1 MNAVRFAA
9 LTVATVLAAAPA
21 AESAPPLPKLG
32 IASRQPL
39 VIVGR
44 NFHAA
49 EHVSVRVALAGRSPL
64 VRRTDATA
72 TGTFR
77 VRFPLTLGRCA
88 RLTAQ
93 AFGSEGSRAR
103 LAPLLLP
110 SCVPPSDE

>member
-9 LTVATVLAAAPA
+9 LTIATVLAAAPA
-21 AESAPPLPKLG
+21 AASAPLLPNLG

-39 VIVGR
+39 VLVGR

-49 EHVSVRVALAGRSPL
+49 ERVSVRVALAGRSPL
-64 VRRTDATA
+64 VRRADATA
-72 TGTFR
+72 AGTFR
-77 VRFPLTLGRCA
+77 VRFPLRLGRCG

-103 LAPLLLP
+103 LLPLLLP
-110 SCVPPSDE
+110 SCVPSGDE